1 MEITE
6 EMLEKVNRFTNSPL
20 SAEDVY
26 IFKVHLCDNDI
37 DRDLEVF
44 SDETLEQL
52 KDLFVGKTGIFDHT
66 AKATNQ
72 VARIFDT
79 EVVPDTLRT
88 TKDGRPYK
96 FLQGYAYMVKTSANE
111 DFIKEIDGGI
121 KKEVSVSC
129 SVNTHRCSICDRD
142 RLKEAC
148 PHKKGKEY
156 DSQLCY
162 TILDGATDAYEWSFV
177 AVPAQVNAGVTKQ
190 FNQGEPKTENISVDN
205 SSLQIAR
212 LRIEILKK
220 KGN

>member
-1 MEITE
+1 
-6 EMLEKVNRFTNSPL
+6 
-20 SAEDVY
+20 
-26 IFKVHLCDNDI
+26 
-37 DRDLEVF
+37 
-44 SDETLEQL
+44 
-52 KDLFVGKTGIFDHT
+52 
-66 AKATNQ
+66 
-72 VARIFDT
+72 
-79 EVVPDTLRT
+79 
-88 TKDGRPYK
+88 
-96 FLQGYAYMVKTSANE
+96 VKTSANE